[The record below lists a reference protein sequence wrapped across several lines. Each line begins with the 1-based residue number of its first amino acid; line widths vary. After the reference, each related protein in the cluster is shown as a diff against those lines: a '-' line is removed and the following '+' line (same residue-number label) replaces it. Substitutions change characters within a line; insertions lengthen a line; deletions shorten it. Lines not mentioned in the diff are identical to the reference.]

1 MKRISWLISAMLLT
15 IFGLFAT
22 AVSAQVNSVNISA
35 SPTTPSPFVGSVG
48 SFGAES
54 RVVTFLRTYDLGGGS
69 AAGCGYSFF
78 DLGDTFV
85 IDDAYLDANPSCD
98 EAADFETFSIE
109 FFLNVESANSLPVG
123 TYTHVVVVEAFVSD
137 FPEGDVTVYVDQV
150 EVPFQLQVLPPT
162 PPTCVISSPASQT
175 VQIRQGESLSFS
187 GEVTGGLANGPSP
200 TTLQWSF
207 PDGTPASSTSNAVNV
222 TYAEPGTF
230 TATLTGQ
237 DGFGQECTATRQVDV
252 STMSPPTARIISPV
266 GNQTITVGDAVN
278 FAGEGT
284 STNPDFQPQYSW
296 NFGDGRTSSEQN
308 PGAVTFEAAGV
319 YTVTFVVRDGD
330 TGLSSS
336 PASVIVTVDPPRVPD
351 ADFVVQQPDPI
362 TVVVEAAEKSP
373 DLVYRWDFG
382 QGANP
387 GSAQGVGQF
396 GPIRVA
402 YSSGGAKTI
411 SLRVEDPAT
420 GAVSPPSQQIVTV
433 AADPEEATELLV
445 GLADPNDPGQQSVAA
460 SLGTACAV
468 GGLGGDCDALI
479 AAAEAGDV
487 ATVQGVLSAVEAQD
501 VSASSDVLSD
511 VGRLQMGLIGSRM
524 VALRRATTSGFDIS
538 GLTLNIDGTQIS
550 GRHLQSLSSALTNGG
565 AASSDYPDF
574 GRWGVFLSG
583 RYTRGTRD
591 ETANTDGFRYRIN
604 GLTLGAD
611 YRFRDNLFIGA
622 ALGYA
627 DTDTTISGGGG
638 KLESDGFS
646 GTLYGV
652 WYNDRDFFVDGSLT
666 YGRGNY
672 DQGRNIEYTLPA
684 SVPTR
689 QTFDASFDGSYIG
702 IAINAG
708 REIRLENP
716 QVSITPTARV
726 QYVRA
731 DVDGFSERA
740 RSPSSSGA
748 EWAVQI
754 EDQKSTSLTS
764 SLGAQIDYTHAQK
777 WGVLIPFAGAE
788 WVYEFDKSHDDVTGW
803 FVNDS
808 TRTRF
813 SLPVDDSDSNY
824 FNVTAGVAAQ
834 FTRGRSAFINYQR
847 ILGYSDLR
855 QYSVNAGVRFEF

>member
-54 RVVTFLRTYDLGGGS
+54 RVVTFTREFFPALDETVTSCNYFFSQEGNLIEPIAFLGGS
-69 AAGCGYSFF
+69 LPCNQAALS
-78 DLGDTFV
+78 
-85 IDDAYLDANPSCD
+85 
-98 EAADFETFSIE
+98 ETFPLE
-109 FFLNVESANSLPVG
+109 FVLDVAVANSLPVG
-123 TYTHVVVVEAFVSD
+123 TYTTAVFLEASVGTNESDGCCEYTDVVE
-137 FPEGDVTVYVDQV
+137 VT
-150 EVPFQLQVLPPT
+150 FQLEVLPPD
-162 PPTCVISSPASQT
+162 PLTCTITSPASQT
-175 VQIRQGESLSFS
+175 VQIRQGESVSFS
-187 GEVTGGLANGPSP
+187 GEVTGGLGEGPSP
-200 TTLQWSF
+200 TLQWSF
-207 PDGTPASSTSNAVNV
+207 PGGNPVSSTSNAVNV

-336 PASVIVTVDPPRVPD
+336 PASVVVTVDPPRVPN